1 MRIAVIGGGASG
13 MVTAYLL
20 DKQGHHVTVFE
31 RQPMLGGH
39 IRTLNKNVQPNQS
52 DCNEMLESGV
62 LEFPTVFHHFV
73 ALMQE
78 LGVELE
84 PIRVGSALFPKD
96 GIPFFSKVTNENN
109 YTGIQRLIEY
119 LRFDTLHARS
129 VGLWLKT
136 RFAQM
141 EDFYAQPLS
150 QYVNNQSISNTW
162 LKLLTMYSY
171 SMPFELIDNF
181 PAEMAMPMLRDYLSV
196 KWLRIKGG
204 VYSYIEK
211 ILERFKGEVLLNV
224 EIVNIERSPD
234 GVKIKRSASGG
245 SASLRS
251 RSVSQTDAPRSL
263 LPRSGTL
270 SQDEIQEFDKVVF
283 ATPPDQVMAL
293 LADPTD
299 AEIKRFSGWKANYA
313 TTTIHTDS
321 SMYDHYHIHHPS
333 EFDFFQTDTRWGYNS
348 YLNQLCGISSPQHY
362 FLSFQLEGLITR
374 DRIIHTQE
382 HHTPLYTTESFRY
395 RDEVVATNGEN
406 NTYYA
411 GAYLGDGLHE
421 GAIASAFR
429 VAQLIGSPLA
439 LSISGFNDK
448 NTNTLRLAK
457 T

>member
-1 MRIAVIGGGASG
+1 MRIAVIGGGGSG
-13 MVTAYLL
+13 MATAYLL

-62 LEFPTVFHHFV
+62 LEFPTLFHNFV

-84 PIRVGSALFPKD
+84 LIRVGSALFPKD
-96 GIPFFSKVTNENN
+96 GNPFFSKVTIEKN
-109 YTGIQRLIEY
+109 YTGIHRLIES
-119 LRFDTLHARS
+119 LRFDSLHTRS

-141 EDFYAQPLS
+141 EDFYDQPLS
-150 QYVNNQSISNTW
+150 QYVNNQSKSNTW

-171 SMPFELIDNF
+171 SMPFGLIDNF
-181 PAEMAMPMLRDYLSV
+181 PAEMAIPMLRDYLGV
-196 KWLRIKGG
+196 KWVRIKGG

-224 EIVNIERSPD
+224 EIANIERSVD
-234 GVKIKRSASGG
+234 AVKIKRSPG
-245 SASLRS
+245 
-251 RSVSQTDAPRSL
+251 
-263 LPRSGTL
+263 
-270 SQDEIQEFDKVVF
+270 EIQEFDKVVF

-299 AEIKRFSGWKANYA
+299 AEIKRFSDWKANYA
-313 TTTIHTDS
+313 TTTVHTDT
-321 SMYDHYHIHHPS
+321 SMYDHHHIHHPS

-362 FLSFQLEGLITR
+362 FLSFQLEGLIAR

-429 VAQLIGSPLA
+429 VAQLIGSSLA
-439 LSISGFNDK
+439 LSISGFKDK
-448 NTNTLRLAK
+448 NTNTLSRPK
-457 T
+457 TFTSTVENLVNKHTRVISCPAD